1 MWKAASAVFCALS
14 LSGCIYV
21 SVSDSEGDFRSEE
34 CSRAAYLVQNGTVR
48 DSQALADYR
57 NAFAGS
63 LRGYEYFARL
73 VNDQEPSV
81 IYAGAQEVNQAVLI
95 ARFTCIEGAR
105 GFWRSRENQR
115 LDGLREQAGSFNVA
129 VYPAVAD

>member
-1 MWKAASAVFCALS
+1 MWKAVSAVFCSLS

-21 SVSDSEGDFRSEE
+21 SVRDLEGDFRSEE
-34 CSRAAYLVQNGTVR
+34 CNQAAYLVQSGTVR
-48 DSQALADYR
+48 DPRALAGYR
-57 NAFAGS
+57 DAFAGS
-63 LRGYEYFARL
+63 LRDYEYSARL

-81 IYAGAQEVNQAVLI
+81 IYAGAQEVSQAALI
-95 ARFTCIEGAR
+95 ARFACIEGAR
-105 GFWRSRENQR
+105 GFWRSQENQR